1 MEKMQKNPEKWMSRL
16 ESQMNDSS
24 EEESEESNEESE
36 ESEESE
42 KETEENIVSK
52 MIPENSVYYF
62 LCIVLYRYVNGIS
75 WKYEEE
81 SFRDFF
87 KEIGEIKTLFLVR
100 QNNGKISGYG

>member
-24 EEESEESNEESE
+24 EEESEESNDSSEESE

-52 MIPENSVYYF
+52 MIPENSVCYF
-62 LCIVLYRYVNGIS
+62 SLYCFI
-75 WKYEEE
+75 
-81 SFRDFF
+81 
-87 KEIGEIKTLFLVR
+87 
-100 QNNGKISGYG
+100 

>member
-1 MEKMQKNPEKWMSRL
+1 MDEEVESIFINKMQLSIAMEKMQKNPEKWMSRL

-62 LCIVLYRYVNGIS
+62 SLYCFIQICEWYIM
-75 WKYEEE
+75 
-81 SFRDFF
+81 
-87 KEIGEIKTLFLVR
+87 EI
-100 QNNGKISGYG
+100 

>member
-52 MIPENSVYYF
+52 MIPESSVYYF
-62 LCIVLYRYVNGIS
+62 SLYCFI
-75 WKYEEE
+75 
-81 SFRDFF
+81 
-87 KEIGEIKTLFLVR
+87 
-100 QNNGKISGYG
+100 